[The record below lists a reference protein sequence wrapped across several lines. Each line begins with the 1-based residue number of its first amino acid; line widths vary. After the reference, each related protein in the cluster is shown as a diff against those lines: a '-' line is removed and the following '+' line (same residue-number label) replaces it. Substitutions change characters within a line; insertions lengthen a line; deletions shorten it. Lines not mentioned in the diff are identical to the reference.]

1 MKKKYILDAGI
12 LALYFAGN
20 EKVRKYIDEVYE
32 GRTEVLISEVNIAEF
47 LYNYAKVFGWEAAL
61 AKNSLIRKSPLKI
74 EGVDEDLTLEAARL
88 KLKHYNVLSL
98 ADCYLIALAKRYNST
113 IVTTDHEIKKVDEA
127 PTILIPIK

>member
-47 LYNYAKVFGWEAAL
+47 LYNYAKVFGWEVAL

-74 EGVDEDLTLEAARL
+74 EGVDEDLTLEVARL
-88 KLKHYNVLSL
+88 KLKHCNVLSL

>member
-47 LYNYAKVFGWEAAL
+47 LYNYAKVL
-61 AKNSLIRKSPLKI
+61 AGKP
-74 EGVDEDLTLEAARL
+74 
-88 KLKHYNVLSL
+88 
-98 ADCYLIALAKRYNST
+98 
-113 IVTTDHEIKKVDEA
+113 
-127 PTILIPIK
+127 P